1 MTEITLT
8 IDGNVVKAQEGD
20 TVLQAARKAGI
31 EIPTLCDHPALE
43 PFGACRL
50 CVVQIEGMRGYPP
63 SCTTPATDGMVV
75 TTTSPEITHL
85 RKNILKLMLSGHT
98 SPCLVC
104 KHREPC
110 EKYRPRPFKA
120 GKATRCVFCS
130 NRFTCELRMLAD
142 EFKIEELEV
151 PIVYKHLPLER
162 LDPFMDRDY
171 NLCVLCGRCARICEK
186 IHGKG
191 TIDFINRGK
200 DARIGTEFHRPHT
213 DTNCRFCGACIDI
226 CPTGAMSDRFAKWYG
241 APDRSQ
247 DTTCMLCP
255 HGCSVRLKIKEG
267 KVISSGMTDFTSEAR
282 ICAVGRFV
290 LPQILDNPVRLT
302 AHLVR
307 VKDGLI
313 KASYTDAVE
322 EAAVK
327 LAPYQG
333 DSFALIAHAAA
344 TREEI
349 YLLKKFT
356 KEAMKSN
363 HFAIARAEDQGLV
376 IEPGAVVE
384 DMKKGKVKALYALG
398 AFVDPAVLKG
408 LEALVVSDL
417 FSSPAAT
424 SADVVIAA
432 AALAETEGTFLS
444 ASGTV
449 KALVPA
455 AAPPN
460 ALVPDWKIICDI
472 ARKMG
477 ASGFDYETVA
487 EINREMAAKGFDERP
502 PAAPLPSPLDDAGAL
517 PRFYRGHLLSD
528 IVCALRSF
536 LPVPAEREPL
546 EEKAGEGRPFKIV
559 EKEELVPNTHMVTV
573 HAPVIAEKCQPG
585 QFVIAMV
592 DETSERIPYTISD
605 FDREK
610 GTITMVTLEV
620 GRSSREIADTKAG
633 DHLAHLAGP
642 LGMPVEVKK
651 YGTVLCAGGC
661 FGVGAIFP
669 IARAMKEAGNRVI
682 CIEEAASHYLLHW
695 QDKLSAACDELV
707 IVTKDG
713 SAGIKGGVQE
723 AITTL
728 VERGEKIDQAYIIG
742 CTFMMML
749 VCEVTKKLG
758 IPTQTAMNPLML
770 DGTGM
775 CGACRVTVGGNTKF
789 ACVDGPFL
797 DGLQID
803 WIELIQRQ
811 AAFKKEE
818 VEGLPQEPLTIHT
831 HAHGH
836 VCMTA

>member
-63 SCTTPATDGMVV
+63 SCTTPAADRMVV

-104 KHREPC
+104 LHREPC
-110 EKYRPRPFKA
+110 EKYRPRPFKT

-130 NRFTCELRMLAD
+130 NRDQCELQALAD
-142 EFKIEELEV
+142 EYKITDLEV
-151 PIVYKHLPLER
+151 PIIYKHLPLEHM
-162 LDPFMDRDY
+162 DPFMDRDY
-171 NLCVLCGRCARICEK
+171 NLCILCGRCARICEK
-186 IHGKG
+186 IHITG
-191 TIDFINRGK
+191 TIDFVKRGK
-200 DARIGTEFHRPHT
+200 EARIATSFGRPHT
-213 DTNCRFCGACIDI
+213 NTNCRFCGACVDI
-226 CPTGAMSDRFAKWYG
+226 CPTGAMTDRYAKWYG
-241 APDRSQ
+241 APDRVQ
-247 DTTCMLCP
+247 DSTCILCP
-255 HGCSVRLKIKEG
+255 LGCSVRLKIKDG
-267 KVISSGMTDFTSEAR
+267 KPISSGMTAFTREAR

-290 LPQILDNPVRLT
+290 LPQLLDNPSRLVS
-302 AHLVR
+302 HQIR

-313 KASYTDAVE
+313 KGDYE
-322 EAAVK
+322 EALHQAANA
-327 LAPYQG
+327 LRAFSG
-333 DSFALIAHAAA
+333 SEFALIAHASA
-344 TREEI
+344 TREEL
-349 YLLKKFT
+349 YVLRKFA
-356 KEAMKSN
+356 KEVMKSDN
-363 HFAIARAEDQGLV
+363 FTIARGEGEKLV
-376 IEPGAVVE
+376 IEPSYVPEAV
-384 DMKKGKVKALYALG
+384 
-398 AFVDPAVLKG
+398 
-408 LEALVVSDL
+408 
-417 FSSPAAT
+417 
-424 SADVVIAA
+424 IR
-432 AALAETEGTFLS
+432 
-444 ASGTV
+444 GTV
-449 KALVPA
+449 KALYSVGDYLQGTRPKHLEVLIVSDMFPSRTEKSADVVFAASGLAETDGSFLNPFGVIKSLSA
-455 AAPPN
+455 AATPPSG
-460 ALVPDWKIICDI
+460 LPPDWKITCDI
-472 ARKMG
+472 AKKMG
-477 ASGFDYETVA
+477 ASGFDFQTSNDIA
-487 EINREMAAKGFDERP
+487 REMAARGIAEKP
-502 PAAPLPSPLDDAGAL
+502 PTAPDPSPLDHFSAV
-517 PRFYRGHLLSD
+517 PRFYRGHPMSD
-528 IVCALRSF
+528 IVCAMRSLF
-536 LPVPAEREPL
+536 VA
-546 EEKAGEGRPFKIV
+546 EEKKPAPEKTEEGKPFRIV
-559 EKEELVPNTHMVTV
+559 EKVELVPNTHMVTV
-573 HAPVIAEKCQPG
+573 HAPVIAEKCRPG

-592 DETSERIPYTISD
+592 DEKSERIPYTISD

-610 GTITMVTLEV
+610 GTVTMVTLEV
-620 GRSSREIADTKAG
+620 GRSSRELANTQAG
-633 DHLAHLAGP
+633 EHLAHLAGP

-651 YGTVLCAGGC
+651 YGTVVCAGGC
-661 FGVGAIFP
+661 FGVGAILP

-682 CIEEAASHYLLHW
+682 CIEEASSHYLLHW

-723 AITTL
+723 AITML

-749 VCEVTKKLG
+749 VCEVTKKFA

-775 CGACRVTVGGNTKF
+775 CGACRVTVDGSTKF

-818 VEGLPQEPLTIHT
+818 VQAMPQEPFPT
-831 HAHGH
+831 HDHEH
-836 VCMTA
+836 DHMCMSA